1 MSTNKLLDDANQV
14 WKMLDE
20 MSEKNPEGY
29 RKFINEQMESFCRTL
44 SQPLVRFVVKLTQ
57 KSNKQPL
64 LVNFCEWSIIPE
76 PKSSDSPISVK
87 CGDLFKINEDDS
99 IANSHINCYLFSIP
113 LPLTS
118 TIVDAITLAFN
129 PKVFSEHNFNEPLKN
144 DRIINEQLV
153 YSQSIHDENRYQL
166 VWLGINCLENEKS
179 LSTIESISVKYSN
192 VPIRPKLLRSS
203 NQYGNKDQVFKSIGY
218 VNKSIGTDIKIM
230 PEIDSIQNLT
240 PETLMKLRN
249 TESTASDDNLCSSP
263 IESLKLP
270 IKQSENNQEL
280 NKKTLIEEIND
291 EIATVSQD
299 TTLQKNL
306 NSISW
311 SAQVI
316 TSDSTKQSDKKNHL
330 KLIFKLPGIKLG
342 KQCNVDLTT
351 DRVKLEVVDSSVAF
365 HPLDLRLPCKI
376 ETNLAEAKFNSKK
389 EKLIILVPI
398 LQSS

>member
-1 MSTNKLLDDANQV
+1 MRFMSTNKLLDDANQV

-29 RKFINEQMESFCRTL
+29 RKFISEQMESFCRTL

-87 CGDLFKINEDDS
+87 CGDLFKINE
-99 IANSHINCYLFSIP
+99 
-113 LPLTS
+113 
-118 TIVDAITLAFN
+118 VDAITLAFN

-249 TESTASDDNLCSSP
+249 TESTANDDNLCSSP

-342 KQCNVDLTT
+342 KQCNVDLTM
-351 DRVKLEVVDSSVAF
+351 DRVKLEVIDSSVAF

-389 EKLIILVPI
+389 EKLVILVPI

>member
-87 CGDLFKINEDDS
+87 CGDLFKINE
-99 IANSHINCYLFSIP
+99 
-113 LPLTS
+113 
-118 TIVDAITLAFN
+118 VDAITLAFN

-351 DRVKLEVVDSSVAF
+351 VSRIV
-365 HPLDLRLPCKI
+365 
-376 ETNLAEAKFNSKK
+376 
-389 EKLIILVPI
+389 
-398 LQSS
+398 

>member
-1 MSTNKLLDDANQV
+1 MSNNKLLDDANQL
-14 WKMLDE
+14 WRMLDE
-20 MSEKNPEGY
+20 MSEKNPESY
-29 RKFINEQMESFCRTL
+29 RKFISEQMESLCKSL

-57 KSNKQPL
+57 KSNNQLL

-87 CGDLFKINEDDS
+87 CGDMFKINE
-99 IANSHINCYLFSIP
+99 
-113 LPLTS
+113 
-118 TIVDAITLAFN
+118 VDAITLVFN
-129 PKVFSEHNFNEPLKN
+129 PKVFIEHNFNEPLKN
-144 DRIINEQLV
+144 DRIINEQLI
-153 YSQSIHDENRYQL
+153 YSQSIHDDNRYQL
-166 VWLGINCLENEKS
+166 VWLGIHYLENEKS

-203 NQYGNKDQVFKSIGY
+203 NQYGSKEQVFKSIGY
-218 VNKSIGTDIKIM
+218 SKKSFGTNLKFM
-230 PEIDSIQNLT
+230 PEVDSIQNLT

-249 TESTASDDNLCSSP
+249 TESTVSDDNLCSSP
-263 IESLKLP
+263 IKSLKLP
-270 IKQSENNQEL
+270 IKQPKTNQEL

-291 EIATVSQD
+291 EIVTISQD
-299 TTLQKNL
+299 KTLQNNL

-311 SAQVI
+311 SAKVV
-316 TSDSTKQSDKKNHL
+316 TPDSTKQQDKMNQL

-342 KQCNVDLTT
+342 KQCNVDLTM

-389 EKLIILVPI
+389 QKLIILVPI
-398 LQSS
+398 LPTS

>member
-87 CGDLFKINEDDS
+87 CGDLFKINE
-99 IANSHINCYLFSIP
+99 
-113 LPLTS
+113 
-118 TIVDAITLAFN
+118 VDAITLAFN